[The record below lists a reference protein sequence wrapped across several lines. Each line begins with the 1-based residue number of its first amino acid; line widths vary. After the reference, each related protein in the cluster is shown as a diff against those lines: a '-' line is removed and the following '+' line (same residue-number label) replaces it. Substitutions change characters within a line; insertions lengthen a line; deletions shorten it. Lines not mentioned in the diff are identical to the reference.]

1 MKIQLTVVGKTT
13 DKHLIALIEEY
24 VGRIVHYVPFELDV
38 IPELKQAK
46 SLTAEQQKEQ
56 EGKLILSRLRD
67 GDWVVL
73 LDEGG
78 KEMRSVEFASYLQ
91 KRQASGAK
99 RLVFVI
105 GGPYG
110 FSPEIYKLAKE
121 KISLSQMT
129 FTHQMVRLFFVE
141 QIYRAQTILK
151 GENYHHE

>member
-1 MKIQLTVVGKTT
+1 MKIQLIVVGKTT
-13 DKHLIALIEEY
+13 DKHLIALIDEY
-24 VGRIVHYVPFELDV
+24 VGRISHYVPFEMEV

-46 SLTAEQQKEQ
+46 SLTFVQQKEQ
-56 EGKLILSRLRD
+56 EGKLIQSRLHD

-78 KEMRSVEFASYLQ
+78 KEMGSVDFANYLQ

-110 FSPEIYKLAKE
+110 FSPEIYGLAKE
-121 KISLSQMT
+121 KLSLSQMT